1 MRKAILAFVM
11 VAIVAAAEPAG
22 AIDNGFRGRYRLIAR
37 ERSGSSCP
45 GDSSYRHPAR
55 VLFVSERVRELAHAG
70 RVWGGRFR
78 YVRGERFP
86 WQANGGRYV
95 LRYKRRT
102 DSAVGIK
109 QGVQTDCH
117 YRVRLVPLG

>member
-11 VAIVAAAEPAG
+11 LAIVAAAQPAG

-37 ERSGSSCP
+37 EEPGSYCQ
-45 GDSSYRHPAR
+45 DSSYRHPAR
-55 VLFVSERVRELAHAG
+55 VRFVSARVRELAHAG

-86 WQANGGRYV
+86 WQANHGRYV
-95 LRYKRRT
+95 LRYRRRT

-117 YRVRLVPLG
+117 YRVRLVPIG